1 MFKPEQVENFR
12 REYPDGFVI
21 SHPEASFEV
30 CQMSDF
36 VGSTEYIINTI
47 SNAEPDTQWLVGTE
61 LNLVNRLHQ
70 TLAGENKTV
79 QFMSP
84 MLCMCSTMFR
94 IDPQHLAWVLEN
106 LVEGNVVN
114 QISVPVG
121 VANHARVALQ
131 RMLEI

>member
-1 MFKPEQVENFR
+1 
-12 REYPDGFVI
+12 
-21 SHPEASFEV
+21 
-30 CQMSDF
+30 MSDY

-47 SNAEPDTQWLVGTE
+47 TEAEANTQWLVGTE

-70 TLAGENKTV
+70 TRASENKTV

-84 MLCMCSTMFR
+84 MVCMCSTMFR

-106 LVEGNVVN
+106 LVEGNIVN
-114 QISVPVG
+114 QISVPED
-121 VANHARVALQ
+121 VANNARIALQ